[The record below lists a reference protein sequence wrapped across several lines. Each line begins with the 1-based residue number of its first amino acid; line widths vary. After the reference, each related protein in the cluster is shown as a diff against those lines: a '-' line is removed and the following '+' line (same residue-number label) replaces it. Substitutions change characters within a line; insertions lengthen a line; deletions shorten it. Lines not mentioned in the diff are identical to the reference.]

1 LHYALY
7 DVEFSAEAKYCIDLN
22 ILKVIQLN
30 LCIKAGVFLKQN
42 FKNNKHF
49 KNETHHP
56 NHKLHNNENAYYV

>member
-1 LHYALY
+1 
-7 DVEFSAEAKYCIDLN
+7 VEFSAEAKYCIVLN

-30 LCIKAGVFLKQN
+30 LCIKAGVFLKPN
-42 FKNNKHF
+42 FKNNNKHF